1 MLDATAAQ
9 THLNEVRQAM
19 ATILVGQRS
28 LVDHLLLAL
37 LADGHALVEGVPGLA
52 KTLSIST
59 LASCLDLQF
68 SRVQFT
74 PDLMPSDLTGT
85 EIIQED
91 RSSGAR
97 ELRFVHGPVFT
108 NVLLAD
114 EINRTPPRTQAAL
127 LEAMQERQVT
137 VAGSRHQLSPPFF
150 VLATQNPIEQEGTYP
165 LPEAQLDR
173 FLLSIRVSYPDEL
186 EEREIVVRTTGSLP
200 KAPVPVMDAN
210 TVIALQELVR
220 EVAVPD
226 HVTARAVALIRTS
239 RPDDVRSTDLI
250 RRCVAWGAGPRA
262 SRALVMVAKAKAVLD
277 GRSHVNT
284 EDLDTVLTAVLRH
297 RVLLNFTAQSEGVTV
312 DDVLAELSKT
322 VGPDVDIDTNMVTDG
337 VVR

>member
-1 MLDATAAQ
+1 MPTLDTAQAQ
-9 THLNEVRQAM
+9 SKLEAVRTAM
-19 ATILVGQRS
+19 ATVLVGQHE
-28 LVDHLLLAL
+28 LIDHLLLAL

-59 LASCLDLQF
+59 LAECLDLGF

-91 RSSGAR
+91 KSSGSR
-97 ELRFVHGPVFT
+97 ELRFVQGPVFT

-137 VAGSRHQLSPPFF
+137 ASGHRHVLPCPFF

-173 FLLSIRVSYPDEL
+173 FLLSIRVSYPSEQ
-186 EEREIVVRTTGSLP
+186 EECEIVVRTTESLP
-200 KAPVPVMDAN
+200 TTPEPVMDAQ
-210 TVIALQELVR
+210 TVLDLQELVR
-220 EVAVPD
+220 SVAVPA
-226 HVTARAVALIRTS
+226 HVTAKAVSLIRST
-239 RPDDVRSTDLI
+239 RPEDPRAPELI
-250 RRCVAWGAGPRA
+250 QRCVAWGAGPRA
-262 SRALVMVAKAKAVLD
+262 SRALVLVAKARAILK
-277 GRSHVNT
+277 GRSHVHAD
-284 EDLDTVLTAVLRH
+284 DLNVVLGSVLRH
-297 RVLLNFTAQSEGVTV
+297 RVLLNFTAQSEGITV
-312 DDVLAELSKT
+312 DSIQEAILSSVDKHPVSDVVHDGT
-322 VGPDVDIDTNMVTDG
+322 VH
-337 VVR
+337 